1 MYTFPSANG
10 TGEAG
15 KAPGG
20 RRWLGAVTILLVLL
34 LWWIVAAIQV
44 VPELFVPHPRSVW
57 QAFVDVQT
65 EGYRGGTLLMHL
77 GASMARLGQGY
88 VLAVLTAVPLG
99 LMMGMSRTVRA
110 LVNPLL
116 EFYRPL
122 PPLAYYTLLIVWLG
136 IGDESKVALLYLAAF
151 PPLVINAMAAVESL
165 SPQRVETALSLGARR
180 RDVVFRVMLPSCLPQ
195 IFTGMRIAVGFTYTT
210 LVSSEI
216 VAAANGIGWM
226 VLDAGRFL
234 RTDVIF
240 VAIIVMGLTGVAL
253 DSLIRFAEARLV
265 PWKGH

>member
-1 MYTFPSANG
+1 MYTIS
-10 TGEAG
+10 
-15 KAPGG
+15 
-20 RRWLGAVTILLVLL
+20 RWYSVVTVAAVLF
-34 LWWIVAAIQV
+34 LWWLVATLEV
-44 VPELFVPHPRSVW
+44 VPELFVPHPMSVW
-57 QAFVDVQT
+57 RAFVDVQT
-65 EGYRGGTLLMHL
+65 EGYRGGTLLQHL
-77 GASMARLGQGY
+77 GASMARLGTGY
-88 VLAVLTAVPLG
+88 VLAVFTAVPVG
-99 LMMGMSRTVRA
+99 LMMGMSRRIRGI
-110 LVNPLL
+110 LNPLL

-136 IGDESKVALLYLAAF
+136 IGNESKVALLFLAAF
-151 PPLVINAMAAVESL
+151 PPLAINAMAAVESL
-165 SPQRVETALSLGARR
+165 PVQRVETALSLGARK
-180 RDVVFRVMLPSCLPQ
+180 RDVVLRVMLPSCLPQ

-240 VAIIVMGLTGVAL
+240 VAIIVMGITGIGL
-253 DSLIRFAEARLV
+253 DWLIRFIESRLV

>member
-1 MYTFPSANG
+1 
-10 TGEAG
+10 
-15 KAPGG
+15 
-20 RRWLGAVTILLVLL
+20 
-34 LWWIVAAIQV
+34 
-44 VPELFVPHPRSVW
+44 
-57 QAFVDVQT
+57 
-65 EGYRGGTLLMHL
+65 
-77 GASMARLGQGY
+77 MARLGQGY

-99 LMMGMSRTVRA
+99 LMMGMSRTIRA
-110 LVNPLL
+110 FISPLL

-136 IGDESKVALLYLAAF
+136 IGDESKVALLFLAAF

-165 SPQRVETALSLGARR
+165 APQRVETALSLGARR

-195 IFTGMRIAVGFTYTT
+195 ILTGMRIAVGFTYTT

-216 VAAANGIGWM
+216 VAATNGIGWM

-240 VAIIVMGLTGVAL
+240 VAIIVMGLTGMAL
-253 DSLIRFAEARLV
+253 DGFIRLIEARFV
-265 PWKGH
+265 PWKGR

>member
-1 MYTFPSANG
+1 M
-10 TGEAG
+10 
-15 KAPGG
+15 
-20 RRWLGAVTILLVLL
+20 TILVVVL
-34 LWWIVAAIQV
+34 LWWIVAALQV
-44 VPELFVPHPRSVW
+44 LPELFIPHPRSVW
-57 QAFVDVQT
+57 HAFLEVQI
-65 EGYRGGTLLMHL
+65 EGYRGETLIVHL
-77 GASMARLGQGY
+77 GASMARLAQGY
-88 VLAVLTAVPLG
+88 VLAVPTAVPLG

-110 LVNPLL
+110 LMNPLL

-151 PPLVINAMAAVESL
+151 PPLVINAMAAVESI

-195 IFTGMRIAVGFTYTT
+195 IFTGMRIALGFTYTT

-240 VAIIVMGLTGVAL
+240 VAIIVMGLTGIAL
-253 DSLIRFAEARLV
+253 DVLIRFTEARLV